1 MKKLHL
7 FKTVLLLC
15 ALIVGSGSVWA
26 DEETLTIGFE
36 EASPTD
42 WTLTTIK
49 AKVTSSGVSAH
60 SGSYFGNTDGKTTG
74 SVVTKNKI
82 ASPQSITFFIS
93 KESTNSKAASWLV
106 KVSSDGSSWTQVGD
120 AQAAGNGITKGK
132 WTEVTRSLSSYSDV
146 YVGVFYDGTAAVR
159 CIDDITITYE
169 TGGGDDPDPVAVT
182 GVSLDPTSL
191 TLEVGETETLTATVA
206 PNNATDKS
214 VSWESDDES
223 VATVEN
229 GVVTAVG
236 AGTCKITVTTTD
248 GSFTADCD
256 VTVNA
261 APVSN
266 AAVTFDFDSN
276 IFNMPV
282 GSSNKTATANNYT
295 YGDYTI
301 TVAGSTGEGYYWHTT
316 GYLIM
321 GKNGATLTFPAFN
334 FNVSKIKIYGRNG
347 ASSGVTF
354 NIFVD
359 DDAVST
365 SATGSNIDHEFAIS
379 SDKQDAGTI
388 YTFKVTSNANAQI
401 TKIEIFGYVN
411 AEVGTNGYATFANG
425 NKLDL
430 ANLPDGLTA
439 YKAAID
445 GNTVKFTDAE
455 KFNQA
460 VPANTGMML
469 KGAVNTTYQIPVIE
483 ESTSVTGNAFLVNE
497 DGTTFDADKDYNYFG
512 LKKNTLIFGLFNP
525 SEVAIPANKAYLKVA
540 KNGGARELV
549 CVFDDGETTGIN
561 NVERM
566 AIENDCYYNLAGQR
580 VAQPTKGLY
589 IVNGKKVIIK

>member
-15 ALIVGSGSVWA
+15 ALIVGSGSAWA
-26 DEETLTIGFE
+26 DNVTIISANFNDGTASGWTLTGKTSYSGSGEAKGLQIASGSGEGSATTPAFTKLVGTTATLTFKHKSSGSAARTLTITGNGCKVGGSSSMTVSVGVSQGTSTIAIT
-36 EASPTD
+36 EAS
-42 WTLTTIK
+42 
-49 AKVTSSGVSAH
+49 TSS
-60 SGSYFGNTDGKTTG
+60 T
-74 SVVTKNKI
+74 
-82 ASPQSITFFIS
+82 ITFS
-93 KESTNSKAASWLV
+93 AAN
-106 KVSSDGSSWTQVGD
+106 KQ
-120 AQAAGNGITKGK
+120 
-132 WTEVTRSLSSYSDV
+132 
-146 YVGVFYDGTAAVR
+146 GTV
-159 CIDDITITYE
+159 IDDVLVYYT

-206 PNNATDKS
+206 PNDATDKS
-214 VSWESDDES
+214 VSWKSNDED

-229 GVVTAVG
+229 GVVTAVS
-236 AGTCKITVTTTD
+236 AGTCTITVTTTD

-266 AAVTFDFDSN
+266 AAVTFDMTDAEGWDFPNSYD
-276 IFNMPV
+276 
-282 GSSNKTATANNYT
+282 KTEQSYTNN
-295 YGDYTI
+295 GYTI
-301 TVAGSTGEGYYWHTT
+301 TVGACSTGHKCNGYF
-316 GYLIM
+316 IM
-321 GKNGATLTFPAFN
+321 GKEGATITFPAFN
-334 FNVSKIKIYGRNG
+334 FNVSKIKVYGNSG
-347 ASSGVTF
+347 ASPSVKQ
-354 NIFVD
+354 NIFVG

-365 SATGSNIDHEFAIS
+365 ETTGATTYNEYTIDT
-379 SDKQDAGTI
+379 DKQAAGTI
-388 YTFKVTSNANAQI
+388 YVLKVTSSHNTQI
-401 TKIEIFGYVN
+401 TKIEFFGYVN

-483 ESTSVTGNAFLVNE
+483 ESKSVTGNAFLVNE
-497 DGTTFDADKDYNYFG
+497 DGTTFDADEDYNYFG

-525 SEVAIPANKAYLKVA
+525 SKVAIPANKAYLKVA
-540 KNGGARELV
+540 KNNSGARELV

>member
-15 ALIVGSGSVWA
+15 ALIVGSVTGWA
-26 DEETLTIGFE
+26 DNVTVLSEDFSSNNSTSKLETAGWTLTGRTSMNSSALSSTALQIASGKGEGSAQTPAFSSLVGTTATLTFNIASSGSSVNTLTITGNSCKVDGGTSTTAE
-36 EASPTD
+36 TDDGSVTISISEAST
-42 WTLTTIK
+42 
-49 AKVTSSGVSAH
+49 
-60 SGSYFGNTDGKTTG
+60 
-74 SVVTKNKI
+74 
-82 ASPQSITFFIS
+82 ASSITFS
-93 KESTNSKAASWLV
+93 AAKGCVIDNVLV
-106 KVSSDGSSWTQVGD
+106 YYT
-120 AQAAGNGITKGK
+120 
-132 WTEVTRSLSSYSDV
+132 
-146 YVGVFYDGTAAVR
+146 
-159 CIDDITITYE
+159 

-206 PNNATDKS
+206 PNDATDKS
-214 VSWESDDES
+214 VSWKSNDED
-223 VATVEN
+223 VATVVN
-229 GVVTAVG
+229 GVVTAIG
-236 AGTCKITVTTTD
+236 AGTCTITVTTTD

-266 AAVTFDFDSN
+266 AAVTFDMTDADGWGFPDSYD
-276 IFNMPV
+276 
-282 GSSNKTATANNYT
+282 KTEQSYTNN
-295 YGDYTI
+295 GYTI
-301 TVAGSTGEGYYWHTT
+301 TVGACSNGHKCSGYF
-316 GYLIM
+316 IM
-321 GKNGATLTFPAFN
+321 GKEGATITFPAFN
-334 FNVSKIKIYGRNG
+334 FNVKKIKITGRSG
-347 ASSGVTF
+347 ASTSVKQ
-354 NIFVD
+354 NIYVGE
-359 DDAVST
+359 DAVST
-365 SATGSNIDHEFAIS
+365 ETTGATSYNEYTIDT
-379 SDKQDAGTI
+379 DKQAAGTI
-388 YTFKVTSNANAQI
+388 YVLKVTSGHNTQI
-401 TKIEIFGYVN
+401 TKIEFFGYVN

-483 ESTSVTGNAFLVNE
+483 ESTSVTGNAFLVNTS
-497 DGTTFDADKDYNYFG
+497 GTTFDADEGFNYFG
-512 LKKNTLIFGLFNP
+512 LKKGTLIFGLFDP
-525 SEVAIPANKAYLKVA
+525 TTVAIPADKAYLKVA
-540 KNGGARELV
+540 ETQARELI